1 MAQRNFTKN
10 RSNRRVKQKEF
21 EGKNK
26 RKGLGR
32 RRPEK
37 YSYYAYV
44 AMLTILSVVVFA
56 FLGLIIHNII

>member
-1 MAQRNFTKN
+1 MNQRVFITK
-10 RSNRRVKQKEF
+10 RTNRRVAKKDY

-44 AMLTILSVVVFA
+44 AMLSTLALCITGFILFIIYN
-56 FLGLIIHNII
+56 LI

>member
-1 MAQRNFTKN
+1 MAQRNFQKN
-10 RSNRRVKQKEF
+10 RSNRRMQQEEF

-37 YSYYAYV
+37 YSYYAYI
-44 AMLTILSVVVFA
+44 AMLSMLSLVVIA
-56 FLGLIIHNII
+56 FLGLIIYNLI

>member
-1 MAQRNFTKN
+1 MQ
-10 RSNRRVKQKEF
+10 QEEF

-37 YSYYAYV
+37 YSYYAYI
-44 AMLTILSVVVFA
+44 AMLSMLSLVVIA
-56 FLGLIIHNII
+56 FLGLIIYNLI